1 MTDHDRNIRT
11 LVICFVLAVMALIP
25 LRLTEVGGNLV
36 DVSNSQVLGDTITAE
51 EEVVLPS
58 AELSYWNRIKI
69 LLSVAVWGS

>member
-58 AELSYWNRIKI
+58 AELSY
-69 LLSVAVWGS
+69 